1 MLSVSVAA
9 SEEVLLELK
18 AFLENLPSL
27 IDSAAITIAPA
38 AYDGQ
43 LDSYLHYVSRG
54 LFSFDRNTAAL
65 RNGHLYLLIAA
76 PPQPILVQ
84 NLPPEI
90 ARLVGQTRWP
100 YSLVG
105 VIEIGLTHTTTQV
118 LG

>member
-9 SEEVLLELK
+9 STEVLLELK
-18 AFLENLPSL
+18 AFFEKLPSL
-27 IDSAAITIAPA
+27 VDSAAITIAPTA
-38 AYDGQ
+38 HNGQ

-54 LFSFDRNTAAL
+54 LFSFSRNTAAL
-65 RNGHLYLLIAA
+65 RNGRLYLLIAA

-84 NLPPEI
+84 NLLPEI
-90 ARLVGQTRWP
+90 ARLVGQTHWP

-105 VIEIGLTHTTTQV
+105 VIEIGLTHTTLQV